1 MPWCIVR
8 KLKSKLSGNVS
19 LITPRLWPLWEGTRG
34 DSSASVA
41 LCGCT
46 EGSVPGFKVKKLISV
61 ACAVWDLS
69 GGRCDSGKLIKS
81 YVVTVVAVKT
91 RVADRN
97 LSGSHCDWLALKLK
111 SFFVVAITQG
121 PTNMD
126 RKRPMIVSWVSVWAN
141 NSLDSLIDYVY
152 WVVCVSKNSKNRTD
166 SFLAPQTFN
175 DQIGNQAG
183 RSSGFPLNLFIL
195 FSTKGPSES
204 LIGVFIAEILASTS
218 LLLNVMRM

>member
-1 MPWCIVR
+1 MLTYIMEIVWNYFQSKWHLSYWPRGNLDRNVREAIIGLNAKLSTSFPSVEPDRNGQAIVSWCIVR
-8 KLKSKLSGNVS
+8 KLKSKLPGNVS

-34 DSSASVA
+34 VSSASVA

-97 LSGSHCDWLALKLK
+97 LSGSYCNWLALKLK
-111 SFFVVAITQG
+111 SFFRSC
-121 PTNMD
+121 NH
-126 RKRPMIVSWVSVWAN
+126 S
-141 NSLDSLIDYVY
+141 
-152 WVVCVSKNSKNRTD
+152 RTY
-166 SFLAPQTFN
+166 QY
-175 DQIGNQAG
+175 G
-183 RSSGFPLNLFIL
+183 
-195 FSTKGPSES
+195 
-204 LIGVFIAEILASTS
+204 
-218 LLLNVMRM
+218 